1 MIIKIT
7 FKDNDYTQ
15 LIERYLD
22 SKDGH
27 SFTSFSRILNH
38 WLSEEDYSMVM
49 STSNTRELFMDY
61 IRNGIK
67 KLSLTDKL
75 AFEEMLYTEFMDWL
89 KENSTSY
96 DYLKD
101 SLKITITNKMTSKW
115 ENGEMVYYFPSQ
127 HKYIIQ

>member
-7 FKDNDYTQ
+7 FNDNDYTQ

-27 SFTSFSRILNH
+27 SFTSFSRILDH
-38 WLSEEDYSMVM
+38 WLNEEDYSMVK
-49 STSNTRELFMDY
+49 STSNTRALFRDY
-61 IRNGIK
+61 IIDGIT
-67 KLSLTDKL
+67 KLSLKDKL
-75 AFEEMLYTEFMDWL
+75 TFEEMLYTEFMDWV

-101 SLKITITNKMTSKW
+101 NLKITITNRMTSKW
-115 ENGEMVYYFPSQ
+115 ENGEVVYYFPSQ
-127 HKYIIQ
+127 FKYITQ